1 MKHKYPNETLGKLT
15 VASTEERSR
24 WLTQIFQHSNEAIF
38 LIDLARDKILE
49 VNPKACQL
57 LQYEARELLSLPIST
72 LYPHQKSRLT
82 TFAQTVSD
90 QGQGRTDE
98 LYCLTRSGDFLD
110 VEISASTIQIEG
122 RSCLL
127 MLVND
132 VSNYKQLEKTLQEA
146 EKKYQQIT
154 ENVNETEAELHR
166 RNQELTLLNRV
177 IAASTAKREVEAI
190 LETVCQ
196 ELATAFNVP
205 QATAVLL
212 NKQKTIM
219 TVVAQYL
226 AEGRSPLTK
235 KLIPIEENS
244 LAQHLLQQRTPVVI
258 ADIQNNPLLV
268 EKSCSVKERKVGSLL
283 VVPLLVEGEVVGGLG
298 LEAAEANR
306 FSSEE
311 INLAW
316 SVAEQVAG
324 VLARVRLDEERR
336 QWEEQYHQA
345 QKLEAVGRLTTG
357 IAHDFNNILTAING
371 FGELLQAEL
380 LPDDPLR
387 EMTDK
392 ILRSGRHATDLVRQL
407 LVFSRKQII
416 EPRRLTLNMIVAEMD
431 KMLQR
436 VIGEDIELKTVLA
449 PDLWMVKADASQIEQ
464 VILNLAINA
473 RDAMPEGGRLTIET
487 NNLIIDEGYAAG
499 HLGVQ
504 PGDYVLLALSD
515 TGYGMSPE
523 VKAHIFEPFFT
534 TKEIGKGTGLGLATV
549 FGIVKQNG
557 GDIWVYSEEGF
568 GTAFKIY
575 LPRAEQATLPLASP
589 EIGAEMPTGDE
600 TILLVED
607 DLAVREVARRVL
619 QRQGYTLLEAQR
631 GKEALQLLTQHPSRI
646 HLLLTDVIMP
656 EISGKE
662 LYSLRVKSDVFK
674 RLKFE
679 GE

>member
-1 MKHKYPNETLGKLT
+1 MKHKYPSGTLDRLT
-15 VASTEERSR
+15 VVSTEERSQ

-57 LQYEARELLSLPIST
+57 LQYEARELLSLSVST
-72 LYPHQKSRLT
+72 LYPHQKSRLAA
-82 TFAQTVSD
+82 FAQTVSE
-90 QGQGRTDE
+90 QGQGRTDA
-98 LYCLTRSGDFLD
+98 LHCLTRSGDFLD
-110 VEISASTIQIEG
+110 IEISASTLQIEG

-132 VSNYKQLEKTLQEA
+132 VSQYKQLEKALQEA
-146 EKKYQQIT
+146 EKKYQQI
-154 ENVNETEAELHR
+154 
-166 RNQELTLLNRV
+166 
-177 IAASTAKREVEAI
+177 
-190 LETVCQ
+190 
-196 ELATAFNVP
+196 
-205 QATAVLL
+205 
-212 NKQKTIM
+212 
-219 TVVAQYL
+219 
-226 AEGRSPLTK
+226 
-235 KLIPIEENS
+235 
-244 LAQHLLQQRTPVVI
+244 
-258 ADIQNNPLLV
+258 
-268 EKSCSVKERKVGSLL
+268 
-283 VVPLLVEGEVVGGLG
+283 
-298 LEAAEANR
+298 
-306 FSSEE
+306 
-311 INLAW
+311 
-316 SVAEQVAG
+316 
-324 VLARVRLDEERR
+324 R

-345 QKLEAVGRLTTG
+345 QKLEAVGRLTAG
-357 IAHDFNNILTAING
+357 IAHDFNNVLTAING

-380 LPDDPLR
+380 LPDDPLQ

-416 EPRRLTLNMIVAEMD
+416 EPRRLALNMVVAEMN

-436 VIGEDIELKTVLA
+436 VIGEDIELKTVLT
-449 PDLWMVKADASQIEQ
+449 PDLWMVKADPSQMEQ

-487 NNLIIDEGYAAG
+487 DNAVIDEDYAAG

-515 TGYGMSPE
+515 TGYGMSQE

-568 GTAFKIY
+568 GTTIKIY

-619 QRQGYTLLEAQR
+619 ERQGYTLIEAQR
-631 GKEALQLLTQHPSRI
+631 GKEALHLLAQQPGKV

-662 LYSLRVKSDVFK
+662 LSQKATALSPG
-674 RLKFE
+674 LKTLFMSGYTDE
-679 GE
+679 TITHHGVLEPGVAFLQKPFSPIALTRKVRAVLDS